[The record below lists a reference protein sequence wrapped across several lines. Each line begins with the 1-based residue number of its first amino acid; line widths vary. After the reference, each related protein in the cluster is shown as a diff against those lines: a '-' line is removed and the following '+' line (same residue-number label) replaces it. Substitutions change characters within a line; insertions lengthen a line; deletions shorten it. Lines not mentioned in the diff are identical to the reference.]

1 MHLGRRPGRG
11 GKSSRGRT
19 GGEQGRQVGRQAGE
33 LGFSGEGGTGEG
45 EMEFIP
51 LLGWA
56 FPPTRC
62 NLERFLPGTPD
73 DRTFGIASLLSYLIT
88 LYTVVP
94 CVLYY

>member
-11 GKSSRGRT
+11 GENSIVEDGREGSK
-19 GGEQGRQVGRQAGE
+19 GGRLAGE

-56 FPPTRC
+56 FPTHP
-62 NLERFLPGTPD
+62 LQ
-73 DRTFGIASLLSYLIT
+73 S
-88 LYTVVP
+88 
-94 CVLYY
+94 